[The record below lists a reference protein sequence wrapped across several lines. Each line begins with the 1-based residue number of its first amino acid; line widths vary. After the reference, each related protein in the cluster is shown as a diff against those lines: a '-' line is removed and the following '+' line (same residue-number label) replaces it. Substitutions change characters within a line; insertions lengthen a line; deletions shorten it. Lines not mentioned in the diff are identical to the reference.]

1 MRCLYLLLVICAY
14 VAYSHAAAAPKP
26 VQRDLTCEMCELAVQ
41 VAVPMLDQDTED
53 IKKAFD
59 TECKKVFGKIPFGT
73 TECRHFI
80 DEKLDPIINELKNG
94 TAPKDVCKKLE
105 MC

>member
-1 MRCLYLLLVICAY
+1 MRCLYLLLVVFAY
-14 VAYSHAAAAPKP
+14 VAYSHAAAPKP

-59 TECKKVFGKIPFGT
+59 TECKKAFGKIPFGT

-94 TAPKDVCKKLE
+94 TAPKDVCKKLD